1 MTDIRVR
8 QNDAEFV
15 SSSTDGS
22 CIVWN
27 LKRYARSQVLFAG
40 TMFNQVCIQSDFAAS
55 SLPSLCKSPILK
67 CQSPQNTLV
76 PRPCGPPLN
85 PFFNPLLSRAP
96 GSRHPQVRYRPDE
109 AQILTCG
116 SDRKVH
122 YWETFDASLIR
133 ELEVSVAGSLNALD
147 ISPDG
152 RFFVTG
158 GDDKLLKVLEYNEGG
173 VTHIGVGHSDNITR
187 AAIDPEQRFI
197 VTATQSGSIFV
208 WKSPLPL
215 AAK

>member
-1 MTDIRVR
+1 
-8 QNDAEFV
+8 
-15 SSSTDGS
+15 
-22 CIVWN
+22 
-27 LKRYARSQVLFAG
+27 
-40 TMFNQVCIQSDFAAS
+40 
-55 SLPSLCKSPILK
+55 
-67 CQSPQNTLV
+67 
-76 PRPCGPPLN
+76 
-85 PFFNPLLSRAP
+85 
-96 GSRHPQVRYRPDE
+96 
-109 AQILTCG
+109 
-116 SDRKVH
+116 VH

-187 AAIDPEQRFI
+187 AAIDPDQRFI

>member
-1 MTDIRVR
+1 MTPGPL
-8 QNDAEFV
+8 A
-15 SSSTDGS
+15 S
-22 CIVWN
+22 
-27 LKRYARSQVLFAG
+27 LLARF
-40 TMFNQVCIQSDFAAS
+40 
-55 SLPSLCKSPILK
+55 
-67 CQSPQNTLV
+67 
-76 PRPCGPPLN
+76 
-85 PFFNPLLSRAP
+85 
-96 GSRHPQVRYRPDE
+96 QVRYRPDE

-133 ELEVSVAGSLNALD
+133 ELEVSVAGPLNALD

-158 GDDKLLKVLEYNEGG
+158 GDDKLLKVLEYNEGE
-173 VTHIGVGHSDNITR
+173 VTHIGVGHSGNITQ

-197 VTATQSGSIFV
+197 VTSTQSGSIFV

-215 AAK
+215 ASK